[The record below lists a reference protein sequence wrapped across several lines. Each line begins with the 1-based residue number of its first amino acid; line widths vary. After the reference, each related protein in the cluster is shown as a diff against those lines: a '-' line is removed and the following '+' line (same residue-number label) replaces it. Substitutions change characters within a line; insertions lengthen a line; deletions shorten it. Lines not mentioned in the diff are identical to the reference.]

1 MMTVGIIGLGYVGLP
16 LALKL
21 SKKLDVIAYDINS
34 KRINQLN
41 NKCDYNGETSA
52 QTFKNL
58 KNIIFTNN
66 EQKLKNLDG
75 YIIAVPTPV
84 NNKNIPDLM
93 MLKSACQTV
102 GKNINKNSVVI
113 LESTVYPGISENF
126 CIPIIEKYS
135 KLKCEF
141 SGNRK
146 YKNNFHYGFCPERIN
161 PGDKVHT
168 IDKITKVI
176 SGSSSVAVR
185 KIKKIYSVVNKKN
198 IFVSQSIKVAE
209 AAKIIENTQRDLNIG
224 FFNELSQIFR
234 RLDINT
240 NEVIKTAE
248 TKWNFIKF
256 TPGLVGGHCIGV
268 DPYYLTHLCKK
279 IKYKPKIILSGR
291 KVNDEMPQYIIGNLK
306 ILLKNKNIEIKNS
319 KILVAGI
326 SFKENVKD
334 TRNSKSIEI
343 ISKLKKMT
351 KNITIYDPI
360 VNEKKIKNIFIVKDY
375 KKLQKKNYDCMLLL
389 VPHDIIKKYFLK
401 KYFLFLK
408 KTNVILDIKGVL
420 HANKSDFSL

>member
-1 MMTVGIIGLGYVGLP
+1 M
-16 LALKL
+16 
-21 SKKLDVIAYDINS
+21 
-34 KRINQLN
+34 
-41 NKCDYNGETSA
+41 
-52 QTFKNL
+52 
-58 KNIIFTNN
+58 
-66 EQKLKNLDG
+66 LKNLDG

-84 NNKNIPDLM
+84 NNKNIPDLL
-93 MLKSACQTV
+93 MLKLACQTV

-176 SGSSSVAVR
+176 SGSSSIAVR

-209 AAKIIENTQRDLNIG
+209 AAKIIENTQRDLNIA

-291 KVNDEMPQYIIGNLK
+291 KVNDEMPQYIISNLK

-319 KILVAGI
+319 KILVVGI

-343 ISKLKKMT
+343 ISKLKKLT
-351 KNITIYDPI
+351 ENITIYDPI
-360 VNEKKIKNIFIVKDY
+360 VNEKKIEKIFVVKNY

-389 VPHDIIKKYFLK
+389 VPHDAIKKYFLK

-408 KTNVILDIKGVL
+408 KTNVILDIKGAL